1 MKNLVFATLSLLR
14 SRRKSTQLINMYF
27 FFFLSSQVGGES
39 KTTFD
44 DLLES
49 LKQLEEEPAD
59 LLPVEQNS
67 ALKFGGWGKNLLEC
81 FFIIIILILWNLSVQ
96 SIYCIP

>member
-1 MKNLVFATLSLLR
+1 MKNLIFATLSLLR
-14 SRRKSTQLINMYF
+14 SRRKSTQLINMY

>member
-14 SRRKSTQLINMYF
+14 SRRKSTQLINMY